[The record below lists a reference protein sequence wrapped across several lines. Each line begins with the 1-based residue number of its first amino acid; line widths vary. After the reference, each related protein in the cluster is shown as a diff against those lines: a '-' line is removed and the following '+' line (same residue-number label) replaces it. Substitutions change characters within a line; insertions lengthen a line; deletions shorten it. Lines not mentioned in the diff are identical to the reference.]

1 MGAGQVWQEF
11 KGHRA
16 FNRFTDDEVSFI
28 AGRDS
33 SYVRAAGLM
42 SSIAVAP
49 RAPSRWWMGKPSP
62 SPTIPAMAS
71 AALDGRARCDSG
83 RVFEALPETSCR
95 RRPPARSIAV
105 RGYVMEVT

>member
-62 SPTIPAMAS
+62 SPTIPAMACS
-71 AALDGRARCDSG
+71 ATIWMERAAI
-83 RVFEALPETSCR
+83 RVVSANRLGEMIVA
-95 RRPPARSIAV
+95 AD
-105 RGYVMEVT
+105 